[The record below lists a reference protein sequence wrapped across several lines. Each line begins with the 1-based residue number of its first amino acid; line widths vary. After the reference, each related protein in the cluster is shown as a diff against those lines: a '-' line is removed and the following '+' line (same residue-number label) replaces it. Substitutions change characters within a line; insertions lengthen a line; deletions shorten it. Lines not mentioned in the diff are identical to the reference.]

1 MILGTP
7 FKHAHLSVVLLIGL
21 FTASSC
27 TTLTTNNQSIT
38 GGQQLAL
45 TEPAIVEISDT
56 KLGGANKLAIANW
69 TKNIEGCSATY
80 KKLVEPE
87 INNFSTKVLTY
98 DKLFAN
104 DSNLLALINQL
115 SQDESLQCKEQ
126 ALTVIA
132 QMSQLKAEAA
142 QTELKKND
150 IYAPIQREAIANL
163 LSAQQ
168 ALLLSY
174 VRHGLITNDE
184 QDVQL
189 WLQAHD
195 IWTSWLNQPVAFADA
210 DEMVTTLMTNKVL
223 ISTVTELTNYLTDY
237 KTELDLHPNKSELIL
252 NQTLIYLAQAE
263 DNNRRVQQTLDKV
276 ADSLPWLKKMTNEL
290 SPTKPSTNKMAKELS
305 VTDTEKALLEVLER
319 DETQYFTQLLKLS
332 EIRYKNFSEVKLL
345 ESAKTFLTEEV
356 EDLAFSQ
363 LLAAM
368 DYAKM
373 GDKVSSKRWLDRAFS
388 HQDIAQE
395 ICQIQ
400 TLNPEKTNPFFK
412 QKNGQWLLTE
422 IHKQCQ

>member
-7 FKHAHLSVVLLIGL
+7 FKHAHLSVVLLMGL

-27 TTLTTNNQSIT
+27 TTFTANKKPSPE
-38 GGQQLAL
+38 GQQLVV
-45 TEPAIVEISDT
+45 TEPAIVEVTDS
-56 KLGGANKLAIANW
+56 KSGGVNKLATANW
-69 TKNIEGCSATY
+69 KKNIEGCSAGY
-80 KKLVEPE
+80 KKIIEPE

-98 DKLFAN
+98 EKLFAK
-104 DSNLLALINQL
+104 DGNLLALINQL
-115 SQDESLQCKEQ
+115 SPDETLQCKEQ
-126 ALTVIA
+126 ALAVTA
-132 QMSQLKAEAA
+132 QISELKVEAA
-142 QTELKKND
+142 QNELKKSD
-150 IYAPIQREAIANL
+150 ISAPAQREAVANL

-174 VRHGLITNDE
+174 VRHGLITKDE

-195 IWTSWLNQPVAFADA
+195 IWTSWLNQPVSFADA
-210 DEMVTTLMTNKVL
+210 DEMVATLMTNKVL
-223 ISTVTELTNYLTDY
+223 ISTVTELTNYLTNY
-237 KTELDLHPNKSELIL
+237 KTELDLHPNKSELLL

-263 DNNRRVQQTLDKV
+263 DNNRQVQQALDKV

-290 SPTKPSTNKMAKELS
+290 SPTKPSTNKTTKELS

-400 TLNPEKTNPFFK
+400 TLNPENTNPFFK

-422 IHKQCQ
+422 ISKQCQ